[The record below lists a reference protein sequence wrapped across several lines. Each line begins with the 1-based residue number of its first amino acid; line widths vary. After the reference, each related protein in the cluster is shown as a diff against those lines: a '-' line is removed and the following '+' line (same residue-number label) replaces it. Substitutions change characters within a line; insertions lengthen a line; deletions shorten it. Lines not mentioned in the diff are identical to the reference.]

1 MAARIGKAILLQAL
15 LVVAVGAATLLS
27 PVVGHCQRRPMRGAR
42 TSSLHWD
49 QVPLADGLARVAITF
64 GATIRLDRRI
74 DPTVRISLDTKD
86 ANLVET
92 LRQAAA
98 AAGLGTCP
106 IATVHYIGPVAT
118 AEQLRTLVAIHDEEV
133 AELPADL
140 RTGLLA
146 RRPFVWSR
154 LAEPRALVGEAVSA
168 RGWQLSGAE
177 RIPHD
182 LWAGGGLPAMTLVEQ
197 LSVLLA
203 EFDLT
208 FQLDAARQTIEV
220 VRLAEPW
227 PRLNRRYRVRYGAAV
242 VESLRQQFP
251 AAQMRLDAD
260 WLSVDARL
268 EDHER
273 LAASLAGTPSA
284 PAIRPPAAPGKQ
296 VYTLRVEEQT
306 VRAVVNTL
314 AQRLNLQLEVDERVL
329 AAAGLSLDR
338 RVTFDVREASE
349 DELLSAVLQPAGLD
363 FRREGARVRIV
374 PRGTQ

>member
-1 MAARIGKAILLQAL
+1 
-15 LVVAVGAATLLS
+15 
-27 PVVGHCQRRPMRGAR
+27 
-42 TSSLHWD
+42 
-49 QVPLADGLARVAITF
+49 
-64 GATIRLDRRI
+64 
-74 DPTVRISLDTKD
+74 
-86 ANLVET
+86 
-92 LRQAAA
+92 
-98 AAGLGTCP
+98 
-106 IATVHYIGPVAT
+106 
-118 AEQLRTLVAIHDEEV
+118 
-133 AELPADL
+133 
-140 RTGLLA
+140 
-146 RRPFVWSR
+146 
-154 LAEPRALVGEAVSA
+154 
-168 RGWQLSGAE
+168 
-177 RIPHD
+177 
-182 LWAGGGLPAMTLVEQ
+182 
-197 LSVLLA
+197 
-203 EFDLT
+203 
-208 FQLDAARQTIEV
+208 
-220 VRLAEPW
+220 
-227 PRLNRRYRVRYGAAV
+227 V